1 MNKAFYLNL
10 AIDNLK
16 KNARTIIPYI
26 LTSVLTTMMLYLVV
40 SLTKNPHLNEMM
52 GARTLTEMLGYGI
65 VIIKIFAVIFLFY
78 THSFLVKRRQKE
90 FALFSILGMEKKHL
104 ARVLFYETLICLLLS
119 LSIGVGL
126 GLLFDKAMV
135 LLIER
140 ILNMKVTLGF
150 YVSFQAMKECLI
162 TFSLIYVLIYFYSM
176 IRMHVS
182 SPIELLHSEHMGEKE
197 PKAKWLLSIIGILC
211 LGVGYYLSI
220 STKNP
225 LSAFLYFFVAVIL
238 VIIGTYLLFTTVS
251 IAFLKL
257 LKKNKNYYYKTNHF
271 ISVSSL
277 MYRMKQNAMGL
288 ANICILSTMVLVMLS
303 TTLSMWFSIDEVVNA
318 QWSREVVAN
327 AYGQS
332 WDVDFDHLTDK
343 IVKMGVTPKNILS
356 YKSLMFSGYLK
367 NGILKTD
374 FKSEGMNAVNA
385 AQQFICIPYD
395 EVKDYEG
402 LHAFLKPNEIY
413 VYSNTGKEY
422 GSSLSLF
429 GKEYLVKKQLS
440 HFKLDKGNP
449 DMTDRIYLIVN
460 SMDTLKLIQQ
470 DEITAY
476 GQNASHLE
484 AVYAFDCDGKDRSVV
499 KKILNSNDEDLNV
512 LIWASKSEKAQGL
525 IGMYAGF
532 LFIGIFLSTLFIM
545 ATILIMY
552 YKQITEGYEDKER
565 FEIMQKVGLEQKD
578 VKKAIHSQ
586 VLTVFFMPLCVAGI
600 HVCFA
605 YPLIEKLLHLLF
617 VSNAMLFIKVTTL
630 CFVVFA
636 LIYILIYL
644 FTSKVYYGIVRRNV

>member
-10 AIDNLK
+10 AVDNLK

-40 SLTKNPHLNEMM
+40 SLTKNPHLNDMM

-65 VIIKIFAVIFLFY
+65 VIIKIFAIIFLFY

-119 LSIGVGL
+119 LSIGIGL

-150 YVSFQAMKECLI
+150 YVSFQAIKDCLI

-211 LGVGYYLSI
+211 LGMGYYLSVT
-220 STKNP
+220 TKNP
-225 LSAFLYFFVAVIL
+225 LTAFLYFFVAVIL

-251 IAFLKL
+251 VAFLKL

-271 ISVSSL
+271 ISISGM
-277 MYRMKQNAMGL
+277 MYRMKQNAIGL

-303 TTLSMWFSIDEVVNA
+303 TTLSMWFSIDEVVDA

-332 WDVDFDHLTDK
+332 WNVDFDDVTNK
-343 IVKMGVTPKNILS
+343 IVQMGITPKNILS
-356 YKSLMFSGYLK
+356 YKSLAFSGYLK
-367 NGILKTD
+367 NGVLTTD
-374 FKSEGMNAVNA
+374 YKSEGMNAVNA
-385 AQQFICIPYD
+385 VQQFVFLPYS

-402 LHAFLKPNEIY
+402 IRGSLKPNEVY
-413 VYSNTGKEY
+413 LYSNTGKV
-422 GSSLSLF
+422 SSASITLF
-429 GKEYLVKKQLS
+429 NKKYIVKKQLS
-440 HFKLDKGNP
+440 QFKLDNGNP
-449 DMTDRIYLIVN
+449 DVTSRIYLIVD
-460 SMDTLKLIQQ
+460 SMDTLKVI
-470 DEITAY
+470 EKAERNVY
-476 GQNASHLE
+476 GQNASYLQ
-484 AVYAFDCDGKDRSVV
+484 ATYGFDCDGKDVSVV
-499 KKILNSNDEDLNV
+499 KKIMDSKDEELNS

-552 YKQITEGYEDKER
+552 YKQITEGYEDKDR

-617 VSNAMLFIKVTTL
+617 VSNAMLFIKVTAL

>member
-1 MNKAFYLNL
+1 MNRAFYLNL

-16 KNARTIIPYI
+16 KNARTMIPYI
-26 LTSVLTTMMLYLVV
+26 LTSVLTTMMLYLVI

-65 VIIKIFAVIFLFY
+65 VIIKIFAIIFLFY

-104 ARVLFYETLICLLLS
+104 ARVLFYETLICLFVS
-119 LSIGVGL
+119 LGIGIGL

-150 YVSFQAMKECLI
+150 YVSFQAMKDCLV
-162 TFSLIYVLIYFYSM
+162 TFSCIYVWIYLYSM

-182 SPIELLHSEHMGEKE
+182 SPIELLHSQHMGEKE
-197 PKAKWLLSIIGILC
+197 PKAKWFLAMMGILC
-211 LGVGYYLSI
+211 LGVGYYLSV

-238 VIIGTYLLFTTVS
+238 VILGTYLLFTTVS
-251 IAFLKL
+251 VAFLKL

-271 ISVSSL
+271 ISISSL
-277 MYRMKQNAMGL
+277 MYRMKQNAVGL

-332 WDVDFDHLTDK
+332 WDVNFEDVTNK
-343 IVKMGVTPKNILS
+343 IVDMKITPKNILS
-356 YKSLMFSGYLK
+356 YKSLTFSGYLK
-367 NGILKTD
+367 DGVLTTD
-374 FKSEGMNAVNA
+374 FKTEGMNAVSA
-385 AQQFICIPYD
+385 AQQFICLPYK
-395 EVKDYEG
+395 EVKAYEG
-402 LHAFLKPNEIY
+402 LHGSLKPNEVY
-413 VYSNTGKEY
+413 LYSNTGKDY
-422 GSSLSLF
+422 RGSLSLF
-429 GKEYLVKKQLS
+429 GKDYIVKKQLTS
-440 HFKLDKGNP
+440 LHLDKNNP
-449 DMTDRIYLIVN
+449 DVTDRICLIVN
-460 SMDTLKLIQQ
+460 SMDTLKAIEQ
-470 DEITAY
+470 DETATY
-476 GQNASHLE
+476 GQNASRLQ
-484 AVYAFDCDGKDRSVV
+484 AVYAFDCGGKDRSVV
-499 KKILNSNDEDLNV
+499 QKIMKSNDEELNS

-586 VLTVFFMPLCVAGI
+586 ILTVFFMPLCVAGI

-617 VSNAMLFIKVTTL
+617 VSNAMLFIKVTAL

-644 FTSKVYYGIVRRNV
+644 FTSKVYYDIVRRNV